1 MWWKNFKSHDT
12 LTPQIPWVTKTEF
25 LLTIPIQYFT
35 RWVMRIKKNV
45 QTNIARTV
53 WQTVSRSAD
62 EILRVGGL
70 KKNLIGWKSQVYG
83 TISYMICKKNHTILM
98 GIESKHSSSHC
109 FNKLLQDHNLHP
121 QVGDSVYTFSHFFF
135 PFNEFF

>member
-1 MWWKNFKSHDT
+1 
-12 LTPQIPWVTKTEF
+12 
-25 LLTIPIQYFT
+25 
-35 RWVMRIKKNV
+35 MRIKKNV

-53 WQTVSRSAD
+53 WQTVSKSAD

-83 TISYMICKKNHTILM
+83 IISNVICKKNHTILM

-109 FNKLLQDHNLHP
+109 FKIIICTLR
-121 QVGDSVYTFSHFFF
+121 
-135 PFNEFF
+135 